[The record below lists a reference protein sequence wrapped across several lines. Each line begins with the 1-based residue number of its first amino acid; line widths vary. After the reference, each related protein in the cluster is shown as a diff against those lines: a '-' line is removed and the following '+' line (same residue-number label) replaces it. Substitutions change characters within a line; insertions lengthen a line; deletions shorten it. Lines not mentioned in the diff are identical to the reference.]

1 MSLAK
6 MAKVAQPLASTFRIT
21 QPLQTAAA
29 APRPI
34 FWGHE
39 FALVRSC
46 VKGIIPQFVS
56 DAVASLAW
64 HLSLAVGRLSHIPIL
79 FRGMCIF
86 QKMKGGGR
94 GGQKIL
100 QCVKHV

>member
-39 FALVRSC
+39 FALVSSC
-46 VKGIIPQFVS
+46 VKGIVPQFVS
-56 DAVASLAW
+56 DAVASLA
-64 HLSLAVGRLSHIPIL
+64 VGSLSHIAIL
-79 FRGMCIF
+79 FRVMCIF
-86 QKMKGGGR
+86 QKMNVNTNR
-94 GGQKIL
+94 GFVHPLNATLKWI
-100 QCVKHV
+100 V